1 MLKKAEGLM
10 TISERISGWGFKMHE
25 VMSGT
30 HRFEPGEGPEG
41 KLDFIFKVDW
51 GPRRITSFLRK
62 NSSDYLTNE
71 MHGTVTVGG
80 MAERIPLSGT
90 LRLDYFGGHTI
101 RYEFI
106 FEHGGEAFRYVGEK
120 VNIRWWNLPV
130 SHTTCFGTVTR
141 VGDGRLVSRSTTYF
155 RLNTIPSFLSSFR
168 LSQQRI

>member
-1 MLKKAEGLM
+1 M